1 MPLYEFVCATCRART
16 EVFTRTV
23 ASAVTATCSNCGGA
37 DLRRAISKFAFVRSE
52 GEVFGDMGKL
62 LDVDVDPDDPEAMA
76 HWARKM
82 KDHMGEDADPQ
93 LDELIREGEDPLG
106 LHADGPAESAPES
119 IPFGGSADADL

>member
-1 MPLYEFVCATCRART
+1 MPLYEFICATCRAKT

-23 ASAVTATCSNCGGA
+23 ASPVTATCSKCGGA

-93 LDELIREGEDPLG
+93 LDELIREGEDPMGVL
-106 LHADGPAESAPES
+106 AEQHEGSTIDS
-119 IPFGGSADADL
+119 VLSGGNTDADL